1 MKPSHTLKKIKKCYY
16 RRHQTKHRTSGLGG
30 ENKPAANCLYLFG
43 IFQSSY
49 EMIFL
54 VTPAVALD
62 NCRKQYHPTV

>member
-62 NCRKQYHPTV
+62 NCRKQYHTTV